1 MFIFISPKPWID
13 VVESIKWSDF
23 SLDTFICM
31 KTAQG
36 TIQPGWLASQADLLS
51 TDWEIIK

>member
-1 MFIFISPKPWID
+1 
-13 VVESIKWSDF
+13 
-23 SLDTFICM
+23 M

-36 TIQPGWLASQADLLS
+36 TIQPGWLASQADMSS